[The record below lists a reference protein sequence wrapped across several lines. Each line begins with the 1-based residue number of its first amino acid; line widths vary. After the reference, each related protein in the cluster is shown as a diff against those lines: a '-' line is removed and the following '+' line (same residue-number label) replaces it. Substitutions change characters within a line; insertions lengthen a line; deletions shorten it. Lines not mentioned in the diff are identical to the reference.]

1 MKVSIISLLST
12 IQKLICAQVF
22 CEADA
27 DTCLSRRILR
37 DVECRG
43 RSVEGVIKQ
52 WFMWVKPNF
61 EKVCRAAHL
70 LKSLDDMLTTLAVRR
85 STKKEWRSVPNHH
98 IEMKCKLSCS
108 RCNRA

>member
-1 MKVSIISLLST
+1 MR
-12 IQKLICAQVF
+12 AQIF

-61 EKVCRAAHL
+61 EKVCHNL
-70 LKSLDDMLTTLAVRR
+70 EDS
-85 STKKEWRSVPNHH
+85 
-98 IEMKCKLSCS
+98 S
-108 RCNRA
+108 RPC